1 MSAAQIK
8 VWHKCFKDDQK
19 SVESYPCSG
28 RPATSRTPGNVE
40 RVWAAINKDRRLTV
54 WELEAD
60 LGIPKATVCEILMQN
75 LIIKRVVAKFILRL
89 LLPEKKEYG
98 AAVANDLIQTTTN
111 EPDFLKKVIA
121 GDASWVYSYD
131 PERKAQS
138 SKWKSPASPRPK
150 MARQSHSKVKTMLTV
165 FFDWESVVHHKYT
178 PPGQVINE

>member
-75 LIIKRVVAKFILRL
+75 LIIKRVVAKFILRI
-89 LLPEKKEYG
+89 LLPEQKEYG

-111 EPDFLKKVIA
+111 EPDFPKKVVTR
-121 GDASWVYSYD
+121 DELWVYGHNV
-131 PERKAQS
+131 ETEAQLS
-138 SKWKSPASPRPK
+138 QWKSPGAPC
-150 MARQSHSKVKTMLTV
+150 SKKVL
-165 FFDWESVVHHKYT
+165 
-178 PPGQVINE
+178 